1 MSATRFKSEEV
12 TETAATEVRS
22 MAPAERSAS
31 TLDHLREVV
40 VDLVKYRGLLYQ
52 LALRDIKIRYK
63 QAAMGFGWAIFLPA
77 IIVLAGLMVRFAM
90 AMLAGSEVATAEIA
104 GMAVK
109 AVPWAFFMGAIN
121 FAVASLTGNLVLV
134 SKIYFPRE
142 VMPLSSVMAQSWDST
157 IGALAVAAVLPFLGV
172 MPHLQWLWAIPL
184 VLILV
189 LFTAAMALFLSC
201 ANLFFRD
208 VKYIVQVL
216 LTFGIFFTPVFF
228 EPHMFGELGA
238 QLMMLNPIAPILEG
252 FRLSMV
258 EGHSLLA
265 TIYETPGDEPVLSWT
280 PWYLGYSALWAGG
293 GLVGAA
299 LLFHRLEFLFAE
311 YV

>member
-1 MSATRFKSEEV
+1 VRNPKEEDELSESTTIQSRSV
-12 TETAATEVRS
+12 AATEVQVS
-22 MAPAERSAS
+22 N
-31 TLDHLREVV
+31 LDHLREVV
-40 VDLVKYRGLLYQ
+40 ADLINYRGLLYQ
-52 LALRDIKIRYK
+52 LTLRDIKIRYK

-90 AMLAGSEVATAEIA
+90 AMLSGTGLQGGEIA

-121 FAVASLTGNLVLV
+121 FAVASLTGNLTLV

-142 VMPLSSVMAQSWDST
+142 VMPISSVMAQGWDST
-157 IGALAVAAVLPFLGV
+157 IGAIAIIVLLPFLGV
-172 MPHLQWLWAIPL
+172 WPHVQWLWGFPL
-184 VLILV
+184 TILLV
-189 LFTAAMALFLSC
+189 LFTAATALFLSC

-228 EPHMFGELGA
+228 EPYMFGELGA
-238 QLMMLNPIAPILEG
+238 QLMMLNPVAPILEG
-252 FRLSMV
+252 YRLALI
-258 EGHSLLA
+258 EGHNLA
-265 TIYETPGDEPVLSWT
+265 ATLHFAAGDVTVLAWT
-280 PWYLGYSALWAGG
+280 PWYLAYTAVWAIG
-293 GLVGAA
+293 GLIGAA
-299 LLFHRLEFLFAE
+299 LMFHRLEFLFAE

>member
-1 MSATRFKSEEV
+1 MASSTATPDRLP
-12 TETAATEVRS
+12 AA
-22 MAPAERSAS
+22 PERSA
-31 TLDHLREVV
+31 TNLDHLGEVV
-40 VDLVKYRGLLYQ
+40 SDLIKYRGLLYQ
-52 LALRDIKIRYK
+52 LTLRDIKIRYK

-90 AMLAGSEVATAEIA
+90 AMLAGTGVQGDEIG

-121 FAVASLTGNLVLV
+121 FAVGSLTGNLTLV

-142 VMPLSSVMAQSWDST
+142 VMPLSSVLAQGWDSA
-157 IGALAVAAVLPFLGV
+157 IGAIAIAVMLPFLGIWPQV
-172 MPHLQWLWAIPL
+172 QWLWGIPL
-184 VLILV
+184 TLLLIT
-189 LFTAAMALFLSC
+189 FTAATALFLSC

-228 EPHMFGELGA
+228 EPHMFGEVGG
-238 QLMMLNPIAPILEG
+238 QVMMLNPIAPILEG
-252 FRLSMV
+252 YRLALV
-258 EGHSLLA
+258 EGQSLWSTLYA
-265 TIYETPGDEPVLSWT
+265 TVGDDTVRVWA
-280 PWYLGYSALWAGG
+280 PWYLAYSAAWAIL
-293 GLVGAA
+293 GLIGAT
-299 LLFHRLEFLFAE
+299 LMFHRLEFLFAE

>member
-1 MSATRFKSEEV
+1 MVSS
-12 TETAATEVRS
+12 TAIPDRPVA
-22 MAPAERSAS
+22 APERSAS
-31 TLDHLREVV
+31 NLDHLREVV
-40 VDLVKYRGLLYQ
+40 SDLIKYRGLLYQ
-52 LALRDIKIRYK
+52 LTLRDIRIRYK

-90 AMLAGSEVATAEIA
+90 AMLAGTGVKGDEIG

-121 FAVASLTGNLVLV
+121 FAVGSLTGNLTLV

-142 VMPLSSVMAQSWDST
+142 VMPLSSVLAQGWDST
-157 IGALAVAAVLPFLGV
+157 IGAIAIAAMLPFLGIW
-172 MPHLQWLWAIPL
+172 PQAQWLWGIPL
-184 VLILV
+184 TLLLIT
-189 LFTAAMALFLSC
+189 FTAATALFLSC

-228 EPHMFGELGA
+228 EPHMFGEVGA
-238 QLMMLNPIAPILEG
+238 QVMMLNPIAPILEG
-252 FRLSMV
+252 YRLALV
-258 EGHSLLA
+258 EGQSLWSTLYA
-265 TIYETPGDEPVLSWT
+265 TVGDDTVRVWA
-280 PWYLGYSALWAGG
+280 PWYLAYSAAWAIL
-293 GLVGAA
+293 GLIGAT
-299 LLFHRLEFLFAE
+299 LMFHRLEFLFAE